1 MIWLTVVC
9 IIYRIFMFFFKE
21 EANKET
27 ERKKNRKRTREFLE
41 LKKKLKVFKKKT
53 YTRDNDT
60 HTDTHR
66 ENVWKNADIW
76 KRNLRRRLFCVWNWR

>member
-1 MIWLTVVC
+1 
-9 IIYRIFMFFFKE
+9 MFFFKE

-27 ERKKNRKRTREFLE
+27 ERKKKPKADKRISRIK
-41 LKKKLKVFKKKT
+41 KKKLKVFKKT

-66 ENVWKNADIW
+66 ENV
-76 KRNLRRRLFCVWNWR
+76 